1 MLGYL
6 YGYYNG
12 YISIYYQPLTKKTQ
26 NYTMAPPSFD
36 WWMQWCRG
44 RPVQRRAQPLCF
56 PATKTRGAE
65 LQWKSTYEDHIGIMY
80 TIYICVPVHMY
91 IYIYHLS
98 YNSIEK

>member
-26 NYTMAPPSFD
+26 HYTMAPPSFD

-44 RPVQRRAQPLCF
+44 RPVQRRATASLLSCDEGPWSRI
-56 PATKTRGAE
+56 AVEIDIWR
-65 LQWKSTYEDHIGIMY
+65 SYRDHVYYIY
-80 TIYICVPVHMY
+80 VYLYIC